1 MFDFDFDGFLRRE
14 LEAYHANA
22 FVSDAEQA
30 RLDAEEREADAPRFT
45 FAQVLCIV
53 EAVLEGEADVDEGEA
68 EAYADSLSYEDGLTS
83 ANQIKLTLSACF
95 GLDNRDIDELFAE
108 CL

>member
-30 RLDAEEREADAPRFT
+30 RLDAEEREADAPRYT
-45 FAQVLCIV
+45 FAQVV
-53 EAVLEGEADVDEGEA
+53 EVFRCALEAYDAEDEA
-68 EAYADSLSYEDGLTS
+68 EAYADELFYEDGLTS
-83 ANQIKLTLSACF
+83 FNQIRLTLSASLNVSES
-95 GLDNRDIDELFAE
+95 GIDELIAE